1 MIFWHKNMSA
11 TTKNVLSISL
21 SICAGVA
28 IGLAI
33 SNFAPEAFSGDGV
46 DEQVRKFK
54 LVLNQAYR
62 NYVDDVQPAKL
73 TEAAIKAAL
82 AELDPHSVY
91 IPADQRE
98 RDDEDFRGNF
108 EGIGVF
114 FELLQDTITVVS
126 PIVGG
131 PSEKAGIVALD
142 KIVKINNQTAVGITD
157 KEVMKRLKGARG
169 TKVSLS
175 IKRGNSPTLLDF
187 SIVRDRIPIYSVE
200 SSFML
205 ENSDIGYISINRFAA
220 TTFDEFTKA
229 ARALK
234 KQGMTKIVLDLRRNP
249 GGYLEQAYE
258 LADAFIAGGQKIVYT
273 KGRQSEFN
281 DEYFSTAGGEFEG
294 LPLVVLIDEGS
305 ASASEIVAGALQDLD
320 RGLIVGETSFGK
332 GLVQRPYDLPDRS
345 SYRLTISRYY
355 TPSGRSIQRPY
366 KNVKDYKNLAG
377 RPELDE
383 GENIDHTKKTEQKT
397 DSDSTRPVFRTLS
410 GRKVYGGG
418 GIVPDYVIKQD
429 TVTKLYAELLTK
441 SALRGYCDAFLTRN
455 GDKLRKSYKSNFSLY
470 LHEFDVS
477 EAMMAELKT
486 FAVSK
491 GVAWD
496 TEQFKVDNTHIRTA
510 IKAQI
515 ARAIWNV
522 NEENMVETASDKQ
535 VLKAMQLF
543 PEAKRIARM
552 N

>member
-1 MIFWHKNMSA
+1 MSA
-11 TTKNVLSISL
+11 TTKKVLSIGL
-21 SICAGVA
+21 SVCAGVA

-33 SNFAPEAFSGDGV
+33 GNFAPEAFSGDGV

-114 FELLQDTITVVS
+114 FEMVQDTVTVVS

-131 PSEKAGIVALD
+131 PSEKAGVLASD
-142 KIVKINNQTAVGITD
+142 KIVKINGQNAVGITD
-157 KEVMKRLKGARG
+157 KEVMKRLKGTRG
-169 TKVSLS
+169 TKVVLG
-175 IKRGNSPTLLDF
+175 IKRASEKNLLEF
-187 SIVRDRIPIYSVE
+187 AIIRDRIPIYSVE
-200 SSFML
+200 SSFMM
-205 ENSDIGYISINRFAA
+205 EHSDVGYISINRFAA

-234 KQGMTKIVLDLRRNP
+234 KQGMTKLVLDLRRNP

-281 DEYFSTAGGEFEG
+281 DEYISTPGGEFEG

-305 ASASEIVAGALQDLD
+305 ASASEIVAGAIQDLD

-377 RPELDE
+377 RAELDE
-383 GENIDHTKKTEQKT
+383 GDNIDHAKKTEQKA
-397 DSDSTRPVFRTLS
+397 DNDSTRPVFRTAS

-429 TVTKLYAELLTK
+429 TVTKLYAELVTK
-441 SALRGYCDAFLTRN
+441 SALRGYCENFLARN
-455 GDKLRKSYKSNFSLY
+455 GDKFRQTYKSNFSLY

-477 EAMMAELKT
+477 DAMLNELKT
-486 FAVSK
+486 LAVSK
-491 GVAWD
+491 GVVWNA
-496 TEQFKVDNTHIRTA
+496 EQFKTDERYIRTA
-510 IKAQI
+510 MKAQI

-522 NEENMVETASDKQ
+522 NEENMVEVANDKQ
-535 VLKAMQLF
+535 VLKAIQLF